1 MKQNFKV
8 EQVNP
13 NDDEYQLTELLVEN
27 FSKVNE
33 GDSILTVEGQK
44 SSIDVESEKSG
55 YFYSLKSVGEFFGVD
70 NDVYIISDSLEEL
83 DSKENTSNNTEDLTK
98 QTNKSEKKQEIC
110 ETLKFRST
118 NGKIRLGIL
127 FAGKSFNQ
135 VEDALSES
143 NSFEITAIFDD
154 SHINDYRY
162 QGSLDIDNILS
173 KKSSLNIDAFFIAT
187 GNKFLRA
194 KYYNLLKTNDLKLT
208 NIFHPT
214 CTISSTAVIGD
225 NVYLGPNVVVSSK
238 AYINS
243 CCFISAMSNV
253 EHHCR
258 IGSNSLLGPGVSL
271 SGSVSI
277 GENTIISAGVAVESN
292 ISIGKNVFIS
302 SGQGIC
308 RHIKNDERV

>member
-27 FSKVNE
+27 FSKVNK

-55 YFYSLKSVGEFFGVD
+55 YFYSLKSVGEYFEVE
-70 NDVYIISDSLEEL
+70 NDVYIISDNLEEL
-83 DSKENTSNNTEDLTK
+83 NINENISNNTEEVPK
-98 QTNKSEKKQEIC
+98 QIEKSEKRLEIC
-110 ETLKFRST
+110 ETLRFRST

-143 NSFEITAIFDD
+143 NLFEISAVFDD
-154 SHINDYRY
+154 SQINDYRY

-173 KKSSLNIDAFFIAT
+173 KKKSLNIDAFFIAT

-194 KYYNLLKTNDLKLT
+194 KYYNLLKSKDLKLT
-208 NIFHPT
+208 NIFHPK

-225 NVYLGPNVVVSSK
+225 NVYLGPSVVVSSK
-238 AYINS
+238 AYIDN

-253 EHHCR
+253 EHHCQ
-258 IGSNSLLGPGVSL
+258 IGSNTLLGPGVSL

-292 ISIGKNVFIS
+292 ISIGRNVFIS

-308 RHIKNDERV
+308 RHIKSDERV

>member
-13 NDDEYQLTELLVEN
+13 NDNEYQLTELLVEN
-27 FSKVNE
+27 FSKVNK

-44 SSIDVESEKSG
+44 SSIDVESEKTG
-55 YFYSLKSVGEFFGVD
+55 YFYSLKSVGEYFEVE
-70 NDVYIISDSLEEL
+70 NDVYIISDNLEEL
-83 DSKENTSNNTEDLTK
+83 NFNENISNNTEEVPK
-98 QTNKSEKKQEIC
+98 KIEKSEKRSEIC
-110 ETLKFRST
+110 ETLRFRST

-143 NSFEITAIFDD
+143 NSFEISAVFDD
-154 SHINDYRY
+154 TQINDYRY
-162 QGSLDIDNILS
+162 QGGLDIDNILS

-187 GNKFLRA
+187 GNKYLRA

-243 CCFISAMSNV
+243 GCFISAMSNV
-253 EHHCR
+253 EHHCQ

-292 ISIGKNVFIS
+292 ISIGRNVFIS

>member
-27 FSKVNE
+27 FSKVNK

-55 YFYSLKSVGEFFGVD
+55 YFYSLKSVGEYFEVE
-70 NDVYIISDSLEEL
+70 NDVYIISDNLEEL
-83 DSKENTSNNTEDLTK
+83 NLNENISNNTEEVPK
-98 QTNKSEKKQEIC
+98 QIEKSEKRLEIC
-110 ETLKFRST
+110 ETLRFRST

-143 NSFEITAIFDD
+143 NLFEISAVFDD
-154 SHINDYRY
+154 SQINDYRY

-173 KKSSLNIDAFFIAT
+173 KKKSLNIDAFFIAT

-194 KYYNLLKTNDLKLT
+194 KYYNLLKSKDLKLT
-208 NIFHPT
+208 NIFHPK

-225 NVYLGPNVVVSSK
+225 NVYLGPSVVVSSK
-238 AYINS
+238 AYIDN

-253 EHHCR
+253 EHHCQ
-258 IGSNSLLGPGVSL
+258 IGSNTLLGPGVSL

-292 ISIGKNVFIS
+292 ISIGRNVFIS

-308 RHIKNDERV
+308 RHIKSDERV